1 MASAE
6 QSSSDEA
13 EAPEARP
20 ERSARPAGTPSKLE
34 TERRVRLKILRQ
46 DAPDRPETRRWE
58 QFEVAWQPRMTVSAA
73 LLKLDLEPVTS
84 EGRRVAPV
92 AWEAGCLEE
101 TCGACTMLIGGR
113 VAQAC
118 SALVDELSPRGKP
131 IVLEPL
137 RKFGLVRDL
146 IVDRAR
152 AFEAL
157 SRVHAWVDFDLE
169 RAAAPTPPQAA
180 EEQRSEY
187 ALGRCTSCG
196 ACLEACPQ
204 WSEKRDFVGA
214 AALAQVRRLNLN
226 PVGGL
231 ERTERLER
239 VMGPGGVADCGK
251 AQNCVEVCPMQIPL
265 VDGIQGVAREATKRL
280 LFGWLFA

>member
-1 MASAE
+1 MARPK
-6 QSSSDEA
+6 QSSNADTEA
-13 EAPEARP
+13 AESRTEQARP
-20 ERSARPAGTPSKLE
+20 VKAPSKPDG
-34 TERRVRLKILRQ
+34 ERRVRLKIRRQ

-58 QFEVAWQPRMTVSAA
+58 EFEIAWQPRMMVSAA
-73 LLKLDLEPVTS
+73 LKELDLEPVTRD
-84 EGRRVAPV
+84 GRKVAPI

-118 SALVDELSPRGKP
+118 SMFVDELSPRGKP

-137 RKFGLVRDL
+137 RKFPLVRDL
-146 IVDRAR
+146 VVDRAR

-157 SRVHAWVDFDLE
+157 SRVHAWVDFDLD
-169 RAAAPTPPQAA
+169 RPSAPTQAQA
-180 EEQRSEY
+180 PSEQRAEY
-187 ALGRCTSCG
+187 ALGRCTSCA

-214 AALAQVRRLNLN
+214 AALAQVRRLNSN

-231 ERTERLER
+231 GQRERLER

-265 VDGIQGVAREATKRL
+265 VDGIQGVAREATKRFL
-280 LFGWLFA
+280 LGWLFD